1 MAEQVGDHS
10 TDVLIIGGGVVGV
23 CAAYYLLKQGRDVT
37 LVDKGAICSGA
48 SYGNAGLI
56 ATSHVV
62 PLAEPGVFAQ
72 GLRWLTRPDSPFTIR
87 PRADRDLA
95 RWLWLFR
102 KAATHRRVH
111 AAMPVIRDLQFASL
125 DLFPGIIEETGA
137 DCHFDRRGLLMAFTQ
152 PKKLAAAVAEAAVTA
167 EVGIEYEELDGDAIR
182 EREPGLSENVI
193 GGVYHPGDAHI
204 EPASFVRAVGR
215 HIRERGARVRE
226 GVEVLGIERSGRGV
240 GVVTT
245 THGGFRAREVVLAGG
260 AWSSK
265 IAAPLGL
272 RLPIQAAKGYSV
284 TVRRPENAPS
294 IPLLLTETRVAVT
307 PMGDTLRFAGTLE
320 LAGLD
325 MSVNMRRVQAIVD
338 GVPPYLAA
346 DVTKGMELIEI
357 WRGLRPCSPDGL
369 PYIGRPNGYDNL
381 TIAAGHSTI
390 GLALGPIT
398 GRLVSQLVAHETPD
412 IDLTLCD
419 VGRYG

>member
-1 MAEQVGDHS
+1 MAGQVGDHS

-37 LVDKGAICSGA
+37 LIEKGDICSGA

-56 ATSHVV
+56 AVSHVV

-72 GLRWLTRPDSPFTIR
+72 GLRWLMRPDSPFYIR
-87 PRADRDLA
+87 PRLDRDFA

-102 KAATHRRVH
+102 RAATHQRVR
-111 AAMPVIRDLQFASL
+111 AAMPAIRDLQFASL
-125 DLFPGIIEETGA
+125 DLFPGIIDETQA
-137 DCHFDRRGLLMAFTQ
+137 ECHFEQRGLLMAFTQ
-152 PKKLAAAVAEAAVTA
+152 PKKLAAAVEEARVTA
-167 EVGIEYEELDGDAIR
+167 EVGIEYEELDDDAIHA
-182 EREPGLSENVI
+182 REPSLSSNVI
-193 GGVYHPGDAHI
+193 GGVYHPQDAHI
-204 EPASFVRAVGR
+204 EPAAFVRAVGR
-215 HIRERGARVRE
+215 HIRENGARVHE
-226 GVEVLGIERSGRGV
+226 GVEALGLERSGRNV

-245 THGGFRAREVVLAGG
+245 TRGGFQAREVVLAGG
-260 AWSSK
+260 AWSPG
-265 IAAPLGL
+265 IAGPLGL

-284 TVRRPENAPS
+284 TVRRPETSPS
-294 IPLLLTETRVAVT
+294 IPLLLPETRVAVT

-320 LAGLD
+320 LAGMAL
-325 MSVNMRRVQAIVD
+325 SVNMRRVQAIVD
-338 GVPPYLAA
+338 GVPPYLTDDATA
-346 DVTKGMELIEI
+346 DMELVEI

-369 PYIGRPNGYDNL
+369 PFIGRASGYDNL
-381 TIAAGHSTI
+381 TVAAGHSTI

-398 GRLVSQLVAHETPD
+398 GKLVSQFVAHEAPE

>member
-1 MAEQVGDHS
+1 M
-10 TDVLIIGGGVVGV
+10 
-23 CAAYYLLKQGRDVT
+23 CAAYYLLKQGREVT
-37 LVDKGAICSGA
+37 LVEKGAICSGA

-72 GLRWLTRPDSPFTIR
+72 GLRWLTRPDSPFYIR
-87 PRADRDLA
+87 PRLDRDLA

-102 KAATHRRVH
+102 RAATHRRVR

-125 DLFPGIIEETGA
+125 DLFPDIIEETEA
-137 DCHFDRRGLLMAFTQ
+137 DCHFEQRGLLMAFTQ
-152 PKKLAAAVAEAAVTA
+152 PDKLAAAVEEARVTA
-167 EVGIEYEELDGDAIR
+167 EVGIEYEELDGDGIR

-193 GGVYHPGDAHI
+193 GGIYHSGDAHM
-204 EPASFVRAVGR
+204 EPASFVRAVGQ
-215 HIRERGARVRE
+215 HLRENGARVHE
-226 GVEVLGIERSGRGV
+226 GVEVLGVERSGRSV
-240 GVVTT
+240 SIVST
-245 THGGFRAREVVLAGG
+245 THGRFRAREVVIAGG
-260 AWSSK
+260 AWSPG
-265 IAAPLGL
+265 IAGPLGL
-272 RLPIQAAKGYSV
+272 RFPIQPAKGYSV

-294 IPLLLTETRVAVT
+294 IPLLLPETRVAVT

-325 MSVNMRRVQAIVD
+325 MSVNMRRVQAIID
-338 GVPPYLAA
+338 GVPPYLAGGA
-346 DVTKGMELIEI
+346 DEDMELIEI

-369 PYIGRPNGYDNL
+369 PYIGRPAGYDNL
-381 TIAAGHSTI
+381 TVAAGHSTI

-398 GRLVSQLVAHETPD
+398 GKLVSQLVAFETPE